1 VPEEAPEE
9 ASADEALVPNDE
21 SALYDEEPD
30 EGDFEVIEPN
40 PCQPTPAAS
49 AASRK
54 ASRSHASSGR
64 GHVSGERDCKRKAL
78 PPPRAPSRPRRSKA
92 KPYWV
97 LDDKSGEYYH
107 KHSDGTISWFNG
119 DDDNGD

>member
-1 VPEEAPEE
+1 MPREALEE

-21 SALYDEEPD
+21 SAIYDEEPD
-30 EGDFEVIEPN
+30 EGDFEIIEPN

-64 GHVSGERDCKRKAL
+64 SHISGD
-78 PPPRAPSRPRRSKA
+78 
-92 KPYWV
+92 
-97 LDDKSGEYYH
+97 
-107 KHSDGTISWFNG
+107 
-119 DDDNGD
+119 